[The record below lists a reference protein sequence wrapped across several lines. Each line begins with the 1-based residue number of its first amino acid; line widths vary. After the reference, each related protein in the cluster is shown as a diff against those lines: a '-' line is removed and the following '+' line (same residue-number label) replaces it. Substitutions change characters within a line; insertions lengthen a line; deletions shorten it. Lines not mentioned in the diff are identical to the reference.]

1 MHNAVLCGTSTH
13 ASAVPAGRGRASVC
27 APASHHACNRQPCGG
42 SLPTAA
48 TAATMSPDL
57 SARDAGTGHGAGAG
71 NGAFMGLWGE
81 GEALTAILM
90 LEVAL
95 MSIRKVLRPEDTI
108 LSVTLSHEQRPRP
121 C

>member
-1 MHNAVLCGTSTH
+1 
-13 ASAVPAGRGRASVC
+13 
-27 APASHHACNRQPCGG
+27 
-42 SLPTAA
+42 
-48 TAATMSPDL
+48 
-57 SARDAGTGHGAGAG
+57 
-71 NGAFMGLWGE
+71 MGLWGE

>member
-1 MHNAVLCGTSTH
+1 
-13 ASAVPAGRGRASVC
+13 
-27 APASHHACNRQPCGG
+27 
-42 SLPTAA
+42 
-48 TAATMSPDL
+48 
-57 SARDAGTGHGAGAG
+57 
-71 NGAFMGLWGE
+71 MGLWGE

-108 LSVTLSHEQRPRP
+108 LGVTLSHEQRPRP